1 MPQDKD
7 LEAYIAE
14 LQEQGYNEEEIFE
27 TLDLIEGKSQE
38 LETEDAT
45 AVQEGGASNL
55 EDSFSGLPTYEEVER
70 QRHNEEAQIGRE
82 VVSNLPGVGIL
93 GQSDLAVEAAAG
105 FMSGITGLAQGVLDA
120 AAATKLTALDTF
132 GQLFDPE
139 YAQAVKDEPELKQA
153 LFESMRTTLEDP
165 SSDLITQYSQ
175 GAVESITDGD
185 WEAGGRQ
192 LVTQTAQAIPSLLA
206 TATGWG
212 GMVTLGVSAMGS
224 SFDETIE
231 QVPENNTMAMFGT
244 SILKGGYELASE
256 YATRGILKKAG
267 LVFGKGGQKALDAY
281 SRGVVR
287 ETFRAFNIEG
297 SSEAGASL
305 AGHLTDALVHGIE
318 LPKNLLW
325 QLSDEY
331 VVGGI
336 LGGGASS
343 IGSSSHRVKAAKTEP
358 KEMKEADKQ
367 SAAVINSM
375 VDAKK
380 NAGSQEELSLID
392 DVIAEETQ
400 NIKDRQDKHD
410 KVVADMTGQ
419 EGDQVIKDIQEAEK
433 YENSSTNPDITESA
447 QYVYTEK
454 ANNLREKSSATY
466 EIVYDWPQTMEQAT
480 EIKEQIEE
488 KRKELSVKEK
498 TLAKSEN
505 PNPASTQKIKEERA
519 ELKEKEDG
527 LNKALKEKRPTLKE
541 KSIKTPGDKTQ
552 PQASK
557 EQVTQDFFKTNKK
570 VVDDTIKAAYA
581 RTGKKLNRKDVE
593 ALVKTEL
600 FQRKDKYDLTDE
612 NATKRLVEAA
622 SKAVYRLSE
631 KEGRKVSDK
640 VAKEYQEEFEAEKA
654 DLEGLLKDEVIN
666 QADYDNELNH
676 LKARYGAG
684 ANYIQDLEVATDE
697 GTDLTDDV
705 KKAYEKKSRDESVDT
720 TDLVDKVLK
729 GRTVDQVFKEFDTG
743 TIYAL
748 LPAES
753 QSGKFFQGIFSGGN
767 PDAAIWDSYF
777 DKKDAAGR
785 KRLSRLKKA
794 VNDNIGELTA
804 TTEASGGEILD
815 SANDFLEKKR
825 EGGKAD
831 VKVFLPL
838 LGKLKKNFPYTKIVI
853 SKARMLEDF
862 IEAGIDPGKVDDIK
876 GYTDGQTVVLNPGR
890 LDFETP
896 MHEYGHI
903 WAQNTRSLRPELYQ
917 EAEAIIRK
925 SGLYDEIKLKSTD
938 ENSVYYNIGETRII
952 EEAIATGI
960 GRKGA
965 EIFEEK
971 PDQSAW
977 DRLTKRIWDF
987 LNARL
992 GTKKIQDMTL
1002 DQFIT
1007 FAATEI
1013 VTGKQFIKDGDI
1025 LAVSNPDSMLN
1036 ALERK
1041 AGATLDH
1048 GMPSQPLVE
1057 LDYHGVR
1064 KTGKMIQELG
1074 TNINKYYDDLK
1085 SGSWILWQTGKFG
1098 EDARAA
1104 GRYDERLSSIAEAKF
1119 KAAEEYLGKEGFR
1132 LKSVPGG
1139 ASAYAIVPK
1148 IEFLEDSGFADKMK
1162 VAKKLLNL
1170 QGKNIY
1176 RDGSPYKRSKVDQ
1189 KTRDIVNATK
1199 HDFALRGHTLDE
1211 AQLDNLIGKLD
1222 AIIKKG
1228 YETQLGKKEY
1238 RKEERKHTGGVIK
1251 DLITETYGSY
1261 ETQQDAID
1269 QLKDKSK
1276 WIEDLKKGRFGRILA
1291 RGLSPDM
1298 NNDFYG
1304 LLYSLYPTGAGRN
1317 SAKNWM
1323 RKTLLD
1329 PLESAEINYSEM
1341 RKGYGNSWKGLLET
1355 TGVKEK
1361 DLTKKS
1367 GIKSE
1372 NGYELTNSQIVKMYN
1387 YIKDPSLYAKMDKGG
1402 FGIAKLSE
1410 ILDYV
1415 DANPKIKALAEQIPS
1430 IFAGSKELLN
1440 SKLDSHGYKGVQE
1453 QTIKAP
1459 EAGAAFDLLA
1469 RVYRG
1474 TIPDTA
1480 PYTPFTAVGQ
1490 ESDITVEQL
1499 FKEGKDDQ
1507 FYSVMSG
1514 NLKERVR
1521 GGKFKIV
1528 DSDIQKD
1535 IYNYM
1540 DGPLRTIAYLDF
1552 AKNASAVFN
1561 SDNLGAM
1568 DAAYGKVWG
1577 REMRNSLRRIV
1588 TGKNLPSNMGRAEK
1602 AVSDFFARTTGGIMF
1617 LNTRSAVLQMI
1628 STTNFAA
1635 ENPGL
1640 TMRGLASGKMGEAAK
1655 LIANSG
1661 WYLSRGAGQT
1671 ELEIAQIFQEGNSSP
1686 VDAIIKAGYSL
1697 TKLGDKGAILLGGTP
1712 YVAGLLAD
1720 GKSPEEALRRFVSQA
1735 KETQQSSAPER
1746 LGGQQTTLTG
1756 RLIQSFANTQM
1767 QYNRKMQK
1775 SLKDML
1781 AKGSTPKQRG
1791 EAAWKIFYYGA
1802 IQNATFTLM
1811 QQALFSA
1818 LDLEDEDEERKVVN
1832 GLNSMLDVILRGS
1845 GIYGSV
1851 ISVIKNTTIGQLRAK
1866 GSPQQKSVRALKDA
1880 ARIMPAVSRKV
1891 TQLEKSI
1898 LDPRYSASAGELDI
1912 DPAMVKWANRVAL
1925 TTNIPAD
1932 RILLKL
1938 EGVNDLTS
1946 EDLNQLEK
1954 ALRVGGWDRYSL
1966 DQSVKAG
1973 GSNKY

>member
-1 MPQDKD
+1 
-7 LEAYIAE
+7 
-14 LQEQGYNEEEIFE
+14 
-27 TLDLIEGKSQE
+27 
-38 LETEDAT
+38 
-45 AVQEGGASNL
+45 
-55 EDSFSGLPTYEEVER
+55 
-70 QRHNEEAQIGRE
+70 
-82 VVSNLPGVGIL
+82 
-93 GQSDLAVEAAAG
+93 
-105 FMSGITGLAQGVLDA
+105 
-120 AAATKLTALDTF
+120 
-132 GQLFDPE
+132 
-139 YAQAVKDEPELKQA
+139 
-153 LFESMRTTLEDP
+153 
-165 SSDLITQYSQ
+165 
-175 GAVESITDGD
+175 
-185 WEAGGRQ
+185 
-192 LVTQTAQAIPSLLA
+192 
-206 TATGWG
+206 
-212 GMVTLGVSAMGS
+212 MV
-224 SFDETIE
+224 
-231 QVPENNTMAMFGT
+231 
-244 SILKGGYELASE
+244 
-256 YATRGILKKAG
+256 
-267 LVFGKGGQKALDAY
+267 
-281 SRGVVR
+281 
-287 ETFRAFNIEG
+287 
-297 SSEAGASL
+297 
-305 AGHLTDALVHGIE
+305 
-318 LPKNLLW
+318 
-325 QLSDEY
+325 
-331 VVGGI
+331 
-336 LGGGASS
+336 
-343 IGSSSHRVKAAKTEP
+343 
-358 KEMKEADKQ
+358 
-367 SAAVINSM
+367 
-375 VDAKK
+375 
-380 NAGSQEELSLID
+380 
-392 DVIAEETQ
+392 
-400 NIKDRQDKHD
+400 
-410 KVVADMTGQ
+410 
-419 EGDQVIKDIQEAEK
+419 
-433 YENSSTNPDITESA
+433 
-447 QYVYTEK
+447 
-454 ANNLREKSSATY
+454 
-466 EIVYDWPQTMEQAT
+466 
-480 EIKEQIEE
+480 
-488 KRKELSVKEK
+488 
-498 TLAKSEN
+498 
-505 PNPASTQKIKEERA
+505 
-519 ELKEKEDG
+519 
-527 LNKALKEKRPTLKE
+527 
-541 KSIKTPGDKTQ
+541 
-552 PQASK
+552 
-557 EQVTQDFFKTNKK
+557 
-570 VVDDTIKAAYA
+570 
-581 RTGKKLNRKDVE
+581 
-593 ALVKTEL
+593 
-600 FQRKDKYDLTDE
+600 
-612 NATKRLVEAA
+612 
-622 SKAVYRLSE
+622 
-631 KEGRKVSDK
+631 
-640 VAKEYQEEFEAEKA
+640 
-654 DLEGLLKDEVIN
+654 
-666 QADYDNELNH
+666 
-676 LKARYGAG
+676 
-684 ANYIQDLEVATDE
+684 
-697 GTDLTDDV
+697 
-705 KKAYEKKSRDESVDT
+705 
-720 TDLVDKVLK
+720 
-729 GRTVDQVFKEFDTG
+729 
-743 TIYAL
+743 
-748 LPAES
+748 
-753 QSGKFFQGIFSGGN
+753 
-767 PDAAIWDSYF
+767 
-777 DKKDAAGR
+777 
-785 KRLSRLKKA
+785 
-794 VNDNIGELTA
+794 
-804 TTEASGGEILD
+804 
-815 SANDFLEKKR
+815 
-825 EGGKAD
+825 
-831 VKVFLPL
+831 
-838 LGKLKKNFPYTKIVI
+838 
-853 SKARMLEDF
+853 
-862 IEAGIDPGKVDDIK
+862 
-876 GYTDGQTVVLNPGR
+876 
-890 LDFETP
+890 
-896 MHEYGHI
+896 
-903 WAQNTRSLRPELYQ
+903 
-917 EAEAIIRK
+917 
-925 SGLYDEIKLKSTD
+925 
-938 ENSVYYNIGETRII
+938 
-952 EEAIATGI
+952 
-960 GRKGA
+960 
-965 EIFEEK
+965 
-971 PDQSAW
+971 
-977 DRLTKRIWDF
+977 
-987 LNARL
+987 
-992 GTKKIQDMTL
+992 
-1002 DQFIT
+1002 
-1007 FAATEI
+1007 
-1013 VTGKQFIKDGDI
+1013 
-1025 LAVSNPDSMLN
+1025 
-1036 ALERK
+1036 
-1041 AGATLDH
+1041 
-1048 GMPSQPLVE
+1048 
-1057 LDYHGVR
+1057 
-1064 KTGKMIQELG
+1064 
-1074 TNINKYYDDLK
+1074 
-1085 SGSWILWQTGKFG
+1085 
-1098 EDARAA
+1098 
-1104 GRYDERLSSIAEAKF
+1104 
-1119 KAAEEYLGKEGFR
+1119 
-1132 LKSVPGG
+1132 
-1139 ASAYAIVPK
+1139 
-1148 IEFLEDSGFADKMK
+1148 
-1162 VAKKLLNL
+1162 
-1170 QGKNIY
+1170 
-1176 RDGSPYKRSKVDQ
+1176 
-1189 KTRDIVNATK
+1189 
-1199 HDFALRGHTLDE
+1199 
-1211 AQLDNLIGKLD
+1211 
-1222 AIIKKG
+1222 
-1228 YETQLGKKEY
+1228 
-1238 RKEERKHTGGVIK
+1238 K
-1251 DLITETYGSY
+1251 DLITETSGSY

-1329 PLESAEINYSEM
+1329 PLETAEINYSQM
-1341 RKGYGNSWKGLLET
+1341 RKGYGDSWKGLLET
-1355 TGVKEK
+1355 TGVKER

-1367 GIKSE
+1367 GVKSE

-1415 DANPKIKALAEQIPS
+1415 DANPKIKALAEQVPR

-1474 TIPDTA
+1474 TIPDSA

-1588 TGKNLPSNMGRAEK
+1588 TGKNLPSNMGKAEK

-1617 LNTRSAVLQMI
+1617 LNTRSAVLQMV

-1640 TMRGLASGKMGEAAK
+1640 VVQGITSGKMGEAAK

-1697 TKLGDKGAILLGGTP
+1697 TKLGDKGAILIGGTP
-1712 YVAGLLAD
+1712 YVAGLLAQ

-1791 EAAWKIFYYGA
+1791 AAAWKIFYYGA